1 MSRED
6 KSIKSIVPG
15 NALAAKV
22 QKSKRFPNGDI
33 TRAIGKWKR
42 ALKDSGKIDSLK
54 ENREYT
60 KPSVTRRAE
69 IQKAKYSIYPRSK
82 SRLVMAPEP
91 TLLEM
96 IGLSTLIGGLTVLA
110 LILINKVHLYILK
123 KFSKKK

>member
-42 ALKDSGKIDSLK
+42 ALKESGKIDMLK

-69 IQKAKYSIYPRSK
+69 INKAKYIQ
-82 SRLVMAPEP
+82 
-91 TLLEM
+91 
-96 IGLSTLIGGLTVLA
+96 
-110 LILINKVHLYILK
+110 YIQDLNRDW
-123 KFSKKK
+123 